1 MDQKKCSIDAVL
13 MILKCAMRTT
23 LTIDDDL
30 MRALREAAHREGLSL
45 NHVVNRALRIGL
57 RHLDRGT
64 PKKRFRQRTFAMGSP
79 WPEFGSLD
87 KALRLAG
94 ELEDL
99 KLARKLQL
107 RK

>member
-1 MDQKKCSIDAVL
+1 MQ
-13 MILKCAMRTT
+13 KCAMRTT

-30 MRALREAAHREGLSL
+30 MRDLKEAAHREGLPFKR
-45 NHVVNRALRIGL
+45 VVNRVLRIGL
-57 RHLDRGT
+57 GQLDRRT

-79 WPEFGSLD
+79 RPEFGSLD

-99 KLARKLQL
+99 EIARKLQL